1 LKNGGAIKQQRFKV
15 NGYNAEKWILIS
27 KKKFNELLSFSQTAK
42 CAIFPYR
49 YINFNPWVSSWKERK
64 SKLPAFLDEFSQPEI
79 ITNQILQNETGENL
93 NNYTCTR

>member
-1 LKNGGAIKQQRFKV
+1 ML

-27 KKKFNELLSFSQTAK
+27 KKFNKLLSFSQAAK

-49 YINFNPWVSSWKERK
+49 YINFNPWVSSGKEWK

-79 ITNQILQNETGENL
+79 ITNQILQNDIGKKP
-93 NNYTCTR
+93 

>member
-1 LKNGGAIKQQRFKV
+1 MKNGGAIKQQRFKV

-49 YINFNPWVSSWKERK
+49 YINFNPWVSSGKECK
-64 SKLPAFLDEFSQPEI
+64 IKLSAFSDEFS
-79 ITNQILQNETGENL
+79 
-93 NNYTCTR
+93 